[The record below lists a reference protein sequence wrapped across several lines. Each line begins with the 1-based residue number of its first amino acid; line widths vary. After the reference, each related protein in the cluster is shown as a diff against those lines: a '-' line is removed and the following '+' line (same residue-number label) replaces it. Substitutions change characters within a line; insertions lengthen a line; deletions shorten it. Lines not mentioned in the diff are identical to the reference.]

1 MPKGKN
7 SSELPQFE
15 FDKLPLLLNEK
26 QAALVLG
33 VSESFL
39 RLSRSNGQKDGRT
52 PAPDFVR
59 IADGTIRYSR
69 DKLKKWHEQLEQ
81 RQAI

>member
-1 MPKGKN
+1 MPKGRN
-7 SSELPQFE
+7 SSELPQFD

-39 RLSRSNGQKDGRT
+39 RLSRSNGRKEGRT
-52 PAPDFVR
+52 PAPDFKVLG
-59 IADGTIRYSR
+59 DGTIRYHK
-69 DKLKKWHEQLEQ
+69 DELKKWPATLES

>member
-15 FDKLPLLLNEK
+15 FDKLPLLLNTK

-33 VSESFL
+33 MSEKYL
-39 RLSRSNGQKDGRT
+39 DIARSTGRKEGRT
-52 PAPDFVR
+52 PAPDFRRV
-59 IADGTIRYSR
+59 DGKIRYHR
-69 DKLKKWHEQLEQ
+69 DDLKKWAERLER
-81 RQAI
+81 RQAV